1 VTQSELQLRQLIRR
15 WRSHAQM
22 TNDVPCS
29 LPWVHGVR
37 LGERNCADE
46 LEAALSV
53 REAEGIG
60 PQEEEEK
67 ET

>member
-1 VTQSELQLRQLIRR
+1 VTQAERQLRQLIRR

-29 LPWVHGVR
+29 LPWVDGVR

-53 REAEGIG
+53 READEKR
-60 PQEEEEK
+60 EEEK
-67 ET
+67 EKP